1 MTRAD
6 VVDIIAA
13 RTGLSKSETDEVIRG
28 FLDTV
33 SEALVRG
40 ESVEL
45 RGFGTFKVV
54 ERAPRTA
61 RKPRT
66 NETVSLPAR
75 SVPVLKFSKDL
86 RTRVSDPG

>member
-6 VVDIIAA
+6 IVDIIASQ
-13 RTGLSKSETDEVIRG
+13 TGLSKSETDEVVLG

-33 SEALVRG
+33 AEALLRG
-40 ESVEL
+40 DSVEL

-75 SVPVLKFSKDL
+75 NVPVLKFSKEL
-86 RTRVSDPG
+86 RTRISERA